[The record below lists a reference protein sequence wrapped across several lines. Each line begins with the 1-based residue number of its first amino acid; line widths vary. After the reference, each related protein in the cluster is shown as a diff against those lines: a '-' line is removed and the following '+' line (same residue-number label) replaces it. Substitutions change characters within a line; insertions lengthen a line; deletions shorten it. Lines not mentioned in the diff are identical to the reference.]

1 MPRRLI
7 ASLAGIAAAL
17 TIAACGSSGTASP
30 AGTPASSSNAVAN
43 RAAHVPAQ
51 LQFTTKTIDGKPFS
65 GESLAGKATVLW
77 FWTPWCPKCQQ
88 EAPIV
93 ARAAA
98 ANPEA
103 TFVGVAAR
111 EEASAM
117 QAFVDKYQLG
127 DVTQLADSDGQ
138 VWSNFGVTQQPAWAF
153 ISANG
158 EVEVVKGGLSEAQ
171 LTERVNGL
179 TGK

>member
-1 MPRRLI
+1 M
-7 ASLAGIAAAL
+7 A
-17 TIAACGSSGTASP
+17 
-30 AGTPASSSNAVAN
+30 
-43 RAAHVPAQ
+43 
-51 LQFTTKTIDGKPFS
+51 K
-65 GESLAGKATVLW
+65 
-77 FWTPWCPKCQQ
+77 
-88 EAPIV
+88 
-93 ARAAA
+93 AAA